1 MLLILMLSIVSS
13 YYVTVGLKVKVKY
26 LWGAFGG
33 AGYLLSDHIFHALG
47 AKL

>member
-26 LWGAFGG
+26 LRGAFWRSR
-33 AGYLLSDHIFHALG
+33 LLI
-47 AKL
+47 K